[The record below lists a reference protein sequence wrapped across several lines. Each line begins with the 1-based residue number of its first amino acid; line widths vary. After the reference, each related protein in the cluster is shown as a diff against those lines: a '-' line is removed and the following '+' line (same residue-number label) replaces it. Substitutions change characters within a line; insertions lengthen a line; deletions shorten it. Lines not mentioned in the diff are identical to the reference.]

1 MKRIFDLSSSF
12 SILVIVTPLLIVISF
27 LIKISDRGPVLFK
40 QTRVG
45 RHQKSFNLL
54 KFRSM
59 PLSTPNVSSSELSN
73 IRLNIFQKFIR
84 RTNIDELPQLINILK
99 GEMSL
104 IGPRPCLE
112 SQKRLICLR
121 NEKNIFSI
129 KPGLTGFAQVN
140 SFDDMSEIEKVNF
153 DFIYLQKKSF
163 IFDMKIIL
171 KTFIYLLKPPPKY

>member
-1 MKRIFDLSSSF
+1 MKRIFDFLSSL
-12 SILVIVTPLLIVISF
+12 SILVIVIPLLIVISF
-27 LIKISDRGPVLFK
+27 FIKISDRGPVLFK
-40 QTRVG
+40 QTRIG
-45 RHQKSFNLL
+45 RYQKPFELL

-59 PLSTPNVSSSELSN
+59 PISTPNVSSSKLST
-73 IRLNIFQKFIR
+73 IRFNIFQRFIR

-112 SQKRLICLR
+112 SQKKLISLR
-121 NEKNIFSI
+121 NKKNIFSL

-140 SFDDMSEIEKVNF
+140 SYDDMPDTEKVNF